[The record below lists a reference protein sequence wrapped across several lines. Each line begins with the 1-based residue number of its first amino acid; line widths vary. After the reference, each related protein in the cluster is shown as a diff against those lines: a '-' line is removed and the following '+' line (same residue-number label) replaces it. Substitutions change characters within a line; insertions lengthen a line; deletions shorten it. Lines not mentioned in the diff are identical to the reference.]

1 MSVTDA
7 PPNGGGKNFV
17 GQSMKRREDSRLM
30 TGRGDYIDDM
40 VLPGMLHMSVV
51 RSPEAHANITSID
64 VAEAKEMPGVVAVFT
79 KDDLADLIK
88 APLPMAWDPPGV
100 EIKVPENWPLSGSQV
115 KHVGDAIA
123 VVLAESKGQAMD
135 AADLVI
141 ADLDPLPAVVDPEKA
156 LEDGSPLV
164 WEEFG
169 TNATHHW
176 GVAGGDFAAA
186 EAEAEVVVKQ
196 RVPNHRISGAPIE
209 PRGCVGE
216 SRGESVALYS
226 ATQIPHIA
234 RFLLAGILEMP
245 EDKIRVVAPDV
256 GGGFGAKLQ
265 LYGEEVLVLALAK
278 KLNRPVKYVETRSE
292 HMSNSHHGRD
302 QIANVTLTAKK
313 DGTVTGCKAEVIAD
327 TGAYHQLLTPFIAS
341 LGFPVAGGCYKF
353 AAIDFSVTGVFTNKM
368 PIDAIRGAGRPEA
381 TYWIEQT
388 MDKLAR
394 ELDMDP
400 LELRRKNF
408 IGKDEFPYETP
419 LGIVYDSGDYHGRA
433 GQAAGELRPGR
444 VPQGAGRA
452 AGEGHP
458 PRRRLLDLGR
468 GVRPGAVTRR
478 RPAGR
483 RPPGRVLGVGHGARA
498 PVRLGHRLLGL
509 VAARPGPGH
518 VVRADRGRP
527 AGHRPRDDRRD
538 PRRHGLRPVRLGHV
552 RLALALGGR
561 RGHRPRLREGAGEG
575 QEGLR
580 RAAGGR
586 ARGHRAGRRRP
597 SA

>member
-1 MSVTDA
+1 
-7 PPNGGGKNFV
+7 
-17 GQSMKRREDSRLM
+17 
-30 TGRGDYIDDM
+30 
-40 VLPGMLHMSVV
+40 
-51 RSPEAHANITSID
+51 
-64 VAEAKEMPGVVAVFT
+64 MPGVVAVFT
-79 KDDLADLIK
+79 KEDLADLIK

-123 VVLAESKGQAMD
+123 VVLAETKGQAMD

-176 GVAGGDFAAA
+176 AVAGGDFAAA

-302 QIANVTLTAKK
+302 QIATVTLTAKK

-353 AAIDFSVTGVFTNKM
+353 PSIDFSVTGVFTNKM

-408 IGKDEFPYETP
+408 I
-419 LGIVYDSGDYHGRA
+419 R
-433 GQAAGELRPGR
+433 
-444 VPQGAGRA
+444 QG
-452 AGEGHP
+452 
-458 PRRRLLDLGR
+458 
-468 GVRPGAVTRR
+468 GV
-478 RPAGR
+478 
-483 RPPGRVLGVGHGARA
+483 
-498 PVRLGHRLLGL
+498 PVRDAAGHRLRLRRLPRARWTSCWRTSTWTRSARSRPSCASRASTAASASRPGSRC
-509 VAARPGPGH
+509 AAWRRHAPSARRASASRPRSGSRPWCACTRPARPPST
-518 VVRADRGRP
+518 
-527 AGHRPRDDRRD
+527 
-538 PRRHGLRPVRLGHV
+538 
-552 RLALALGGR
+552 
-561 RGHRPRLREGAGEG
+561 
-575 QEGLR
+575 
-580 RAAGGR
+580 R
-586 ARGHRAGRRRP
+586 ARRRTARAWTRRSRRSRP
-597 SA
+597 TGWASTPR

>member
-1 MSVTDA
+1 
-7 PPNGGGKNFV
+7 
-17 GQSMKRREDSRLM
+17 MKRREDSRLM
-30 TGRGDYIDDM
+30 TGRGEYIDDM
-40 VLPGMLHMSVV
+40 ILPGMLHMSVV

-64 VAEAKEMPGVVAVFT
+64 ATEARDMPGVVAVFT

-226 ATQIPHIA
+226 STQIPHIA

-265 LYGEEVLVLALAK
+265 LYPEEVLVLALAK

-302 QIANVTLTAKK
+302 QIANITLTAKK
-313 DGTVTGCKAEVIAD
+313 DGTVTGVKAEVIAD

-353 AAIDFSVTGVFTNKM
+353 GAIDFSVTGVFTNKM
-368 PIDAIRGAGRPEA
+368 PVDAIRGAGRP
-381 TYWIEQT
+381 
-388 MDKLAR
+388 
-394 ELDMDP
+394 
-400 LELRRKNF
+400 
-408 IGKDEFPYETP
+408 
-419 LGIVYDSGDYHGRA
+419 
-433 GQAAGELRPGR
+433 
-444 VPQGAGRA
+444 
-452 AGEGHP
+452 
-458 PRRRLLDLGR
+458 
-468 GVRPGAVTRR
+468 
-478 RPAGR
+478 
-483 RPPGRVLGVGHGARA
+483 
-498 PVRLGHRLLGL
+498 
-509 VAARPGPGH
+509 
-518 VVRADRGRP
+518 
-527 AGHRPRDDRRD
+527 
-538 PRRHGLRPVRLGHV
+538 
-552 RLALALGGR
+552 
-561 RGHRPRLREGAGEG
+561 
-575 QEGLR
+575 
-580 RAAGGR
+580 
-586 ARGHRAGRRRP
+586 
-597 SA
+597 

>member
-1 MSVTDA
+1 
-7 PPNGGGKNFV
+7 
-17 GQSMKRREDSRLM
+17 
-30 TGRGDYIDDM
+30 
-40 VLPGMLHMSVV
+40 
-51 RSPEAHANITSID
+51 
-64 VAEAKEMPGVVAVFT
+64 MPGVVAVFT

-176 GVAGGDFAAA
+176 AVAGGDFAAA

-216 SRGESVALYS
+216 TRGESVALYS
-226 ATQIPHIA
+226 STQIPHIA

-302 QIANVTLTAKK
+302 QIAT
-313 DGTVTGCKAEVIAD
+313 
-327 TGAYHQLLTPFIAS
+327 S
-341 LGFPVAGGCYKF
+341 R
-353 AAIDFSVTGVFTNKM
+353 S
-368 PIDAIRGAGRPEA
+368 
-381 TYWIEQT
+381 
-388 MDKLAR
+388 
-394 ELDMDP
+394 
-400 LELRRKNF
+400 
-408 IGKDEFPYETP
+408 
-419 LGIVYDSGDYHGRA
+419 
-433 GQAAGELRPGR
+433 
-444 VPQGAGRA
+444 
-452 AGEGHP
+452 P
-458 PRRRLLDLGR
+458 PRRTARSR
-468 GVRPGAVTRR
+468 AARRRSSPTPAPTTSCSRRSSRRWASRWRAAVTSSRR
-478 RPAGR
+478 STSAS
-483 RPPGRVLGVGHGARA
+483 PGSSRTRCRSTPSVA
-498 PVRLGHRLLGL
+498 P
-509 VAARPGPGH
+509 
-518 VVRADRGRP
+518 
-527 AGHRPRDDRRD
+527 
-538 PRRHGLRPVRLGHV
+538 
-552 RLALALGGR
+552 GGR
-561 RGHRPRLREGAGEG
+561 S
-575 QEGLR
+575 
-580 RAAGGR
+580 
-586 ARGHRAGRRRP
+586 ARTG
-597 SA
+597 SS